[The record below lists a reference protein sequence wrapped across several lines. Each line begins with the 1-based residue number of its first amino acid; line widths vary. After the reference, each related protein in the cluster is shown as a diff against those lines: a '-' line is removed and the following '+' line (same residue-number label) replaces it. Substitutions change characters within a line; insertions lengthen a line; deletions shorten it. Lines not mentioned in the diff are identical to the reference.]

1 MNAKGVLAPNV
12 RPYVM
17 KLKLTVSRLNSGAF
31 GTDFKTAY
39 AVKESSTTASRRSPS
54 IRPEVQPTAAIKSIC
69 EPKMIVAKKLVTR
82 RCRANSHRQKDNVKM
97 IKQTD
102 RHAG

>member
-1 MNAKGVLAPNV
+1 MPKIFHYRFAAVPLLSKGGL
-12 RPYVM
+12 
-17 KLKLTVSRLNSGAF
+17 
-31 GTDFKTAY
+31 
-39 AVKESSTTASRRSPS
+39 
-54 IRPEVQPTAAIKSIC
+54 PTAAIKSIC

-82 RCRANSHRQKDNVKM
+82 QCRANSHRQKDNVKM